1 MKSDKQSLEDALRL
15 LQAGGFAVG
24 PEWREAHEIAQAHE
38 GEAAFDWIHA
48 LCHRIEGDD
57 WNAGYWYRRA
67 GRERGQG
74 TVAEEWAA
82 IRAVLLAAG

>member
-1 MKSDKQSLEDALRL
+1 MPDTQDLKEVLDRLE
-15 LQAGGFAVG
+15 AGGFAVG
-24 PEWREAHEIAQAHE
+24 PDWHAAHEMCQARE
-38 GEAAFDWIHA
+38 GTRAFDWLHA

-67 GRERGQG
+67 GKARGQG

-82 IRAVLLAAG
+82 IRAELLSKG